1 MSTLRV
7 RAGARFSLSTSFE
20 TPAVFII
27 RPENNATNRIV
38 EERWS
43 ATPYRTHRDYTDL
56 YGNSCRRL
64 QIPGGETFVVD
75 YDVLVETTDA
85 LDPYEPTAQEIPIE
99 NVPDD
104 ALVFTLPS
112 RYCLSDMLSG
122 TALDLFGDVEPGWNR
137 VQAICDFVHNHIRFQ
152 YGSSSPT
159 TTSLDVYHAGVG
171 VCRDFAHLSIAFC
184 RALNIPARYA
194 FGYMPDIDVPNP
206 ILPMDFCAWFE
217 VYLGGKWWIFDA
229 RNNERR
235 KARLTIAR
243 GRDALDVAMLTTYGN
258 TYLNE
263 MIVIAD
269 PAEDDAIA
277 R

>member
-1 MSTLRV
+1 MSSLRI
-7 RAGARFSLSTSFE
+7 RAGARFTLTSAME

-27 RPENNATNRIV
+27 RPENSETVRVV
-38 EERWS
+38 EETWTTSPSR
-43 ATPYRTHRDYTDL
+43 PYHDYIDG

-64 QIPGGETFVVD
+64 MLPAYEPFVVD
-75 YDVLVETTDA
+75 YATLVETHNE
-85 LDPYEPTAQEIPIE
+85 LDPCVPTAGEIPIQD
-99 NVPDD
+99 VPDD

-122 TALDLFGDVEPGWNR
+122 PALQLFGNIAPGWNR
-137 VQAICDFVHNHIRFQ
+137 VQAICDFVHDHVKFK
-152 YGSSSPT
+152 YGTSTPST
-159 TTSLDVYHAGVG
+159 TALDVYESGIG
-171 VCRDFAHLSIAFC
+171 VCRDYAHLAISFC
-184 RALNIPARYA
+184 RALNIPARYS
-194 FGYMPDIDVPNP
+194 FGYMPDIDVANP

-235 KARLTIAR
+235 KGRVTIAR

-258 TYLNE
+258 TFLNG
-263 MIVIAD
+263 MDVIAD
-269 PAEDDAIA
+269 VAEDNALA